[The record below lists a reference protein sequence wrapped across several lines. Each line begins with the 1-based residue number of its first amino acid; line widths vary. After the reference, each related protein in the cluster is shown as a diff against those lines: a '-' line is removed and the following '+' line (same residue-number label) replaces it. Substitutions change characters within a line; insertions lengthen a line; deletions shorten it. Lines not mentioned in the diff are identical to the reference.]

1 LNGDFGRLRPYISRM
16 TKTKA
21 VIKTD
26 PSVQA
31 RQDLLAAM
39 LAHVP
44 FDGWTRRALR
54 RAVKDTDLP
63 KGADALYFPGG
74 ALEVIAFWS
83 QACDEQVKDH
93 LASLDQ
99 DNMKIRDKVTQG
111 VLVRL
116 EAIGKH
122 EVAARRA
129 ISRLALPDA
138 VGHAPQQIWATADT
152 IWRAIG
158 DTSTD
163 INYYSKRTILSGV
176 ISSSML
182 SWLADDSDDKAKAR
196 RFLDNRIANV
206 MQIEKVKWE
215 FKKRRDQLPNP
226 AEVLGRLRYGKGR
239 RRRRG

>member
-1 LNGDFGRLRPYISRM
+1 M
-16 TKTKA
+16 TKTKTL
-21 VIKTD
+21 VKTN
-26 PSVQA
+26 PSETA
-31 RQDLLAAM
+31 RQELLAAM

-44 FDGWTRRALR
+44 FDGWTRKALR
-54 RAVKDTDLP
+54 NAVKDTDLP

-74 ALEVIAFWS
+74 ALEVISYWS
-83 QACDEQVKDH
+83 EQCDQQVEAH

-111 VLVRL
+111 VLARL
-116 EAIGKH
+116 KAIGKH

-138 VGHAPQQIWATADT
+138 VGHAPQHIWATADT

-182 SWLADDSDDKAKAR
+182 SWLADDSDDKVRAR
-196 RFLDNRIANV
+196 KFLDNRIANV
-206 MQIEKVKWE
+206 MQIEKAKWE

-226 AEVLGRLRYGKGR
+226 AEVLGRLRYGKR
-239 RRRRG
+239 RRKRRRG